1 MCYAMLSIGVLGFIV
16 WAHFRNRYI
25 MVRYKLR
32 YMLEQLFNDFVVHN
46 SSFINKNKPLYWENQ
61 QNKYNQSA
69 GNWKYLKIEV
79 N

>member
-1 MCYAMLSIGVLGFIV
+1 
-16 WAHFRNRYI
+16 
-25 MVRYKLR
+25 
-32 YMLEQLFNDFVVHN
+32 MLEQLFNDFVVHN